1 MRIAF
6 LYLEKNVALPLS
18 GIRVLDLTHVLAG
31 PYCTQILGD
40 LGAEVIKIE
49 RPGMGD
55 QTRKMPPYFLREQS
69 AYFLALNRNKK
80 SLTLNLKAAEGKEI
94 FSGLTKKSDVVV
106 NNFTPGTMEK
116 LGLGYETLKKIN
128 PRIVWASVT
137 GYGQTGPYRERPSYD
152 IIVQAMGGVMS
163 YTGEPDGPP
172 VRCGIPIGDLGG
184 SVFAVIGI
192 LSALVSRSA
201 TGEGRMVDIS
211 MLDVQIALATY
222 RAKYYF
228 VAGEVPKAVG
238 TAHVSNVPL
247 RAYCTKD
254 SYLVIE
260 AFMDHFWRNLCRA
273 MGMESLA
280 DDPRF
285 DSRGKRLEHREELD
299 RILEKAFLE
308 KTTEEWLNLFYELEI
323 PSGPIN
329 TLDKA
334 LRDPQVLARNMVV
347 EIDSPHT
354 GKVQDVG
361 NPIKMSSV
369 DQQEY
374 LPPPL
379 LGEHTEMILKDVL
392 GYSSEKILDL
402 RRRNI
407 I

>member
-1 MRIAF
+1 
-6 LYLEKNVALPLS
+6 
-18 GIRVLDLTHVLAG
+18 
-31 PYCTQILGD
+31 
-40 LGAEVIKIE
+40 
-49 RPGMGD
+49 
-55 QTRKMPPYFLREQS
+55 
-69 AYFLALNRNKK
+69 
-80 SLTLNLKAAEGKEI
+80 
-94 FSGLTKKSDVVV
+94 
-106 NNFTPGTMEK
+106 
-116 LGLGYETLKKIN
+116 
-128 PRIVWASVT
+128 
-137 GYGQTGPYRERPSYD
+137 
-152 IIVQAMGGVMS
+152 MS
-163 YTGEPDGPP
+163 YTGEPEGPP
-172 VRCGIPIGDLGG
+172 VRCGIPTGDLGG

-192 LSALVSRSA
+192 LSALVSRST

-228 VAGEVPKAVG
+228 VAGEVPKPVG

-247 RAYCTKD
+247 RAYRTKD

-361 NPIKMSSV
+361 NPIKMSKGE
-369 DQQEY
+369 QQNY

>member
-1 MRIAF
+1 M
-6 LYLEKNVALPLS
+6 ALPLS

-49 RPGMGD
+49 RPGVGD
-55 QTRKMPPYFLREQS
+55 QTRKMPPYFINQQS
-69 AYFLALNRNKK
+69 AYFLAVNRNKK
-80 SLTLNLKAAEGKEI
+80 SLTLDLKAPEGREI
-94 FSGLTKKSDVVV
+94 FYGLTKKADVVM

-116 LGLGYETLKKIN
+116 LGLGYEALKKIN

-137 GYGQTGPYRERPSYD
+137 GYGQTGPYRDRPSYD

-192 LSALVSRSA
+192 LSALVSRSV
-201 TGEGRMVDIS
+201 TGEGRTVDIS
-211 MLDVQIALATY
+211 MLDVQIALHTY
-222 RAKYYF
+222 RAKYFF
-228 VAGEVPKAVG
+228 VGGEVAKPVG

-247 RAYCTKD
+247 RAYRTKD

-280 DDPRF
+280 TDPRF
-285 DSRGKRLEHREELD
+285 DSRVKRLEHREEVD
-299 RILEKAFLE
+299 KILEEVFLQ

-334 LRDPQVLARNMVV
+334 LMDPQILSRNMVI
-347 EIDSPHT
+347 EMDSPHT
-354 GKVQDVG
+354 GKMKDVG
-361 NPIKMSSV
+361 NPIKMSGV
-369 DQQEY
+369 DKQAY

-379 LGEHTEMILKDVL
+379 LGEH
-392 GYSSEKILDL
+392 SEKILKEILAYPPEKISDL
-402 RRRNI
+402 RGKNI

>member
-1 MRIAF
+1 M
-6 LYLEKNVALPLS
+6 ALPLS

-49 RPGMGD
+49 RPGVGD
-55 QTRKMPPYFLREQS
+55 QTRKMPPYFINQQS
-69 AYFLALNRNKK
+69 AYFLAVNRNKK
-80 SLTLNLKAAEGKEI
+80 SLTLDLKAPEGREI
-94 FSGLTKKSDVVV
+94 FYGLTKKADVVM

-116 LGLGYETLKKIN
+116 LGLGYEALKKIN

-137 GYGQTGPYRERPSYD
+137 GYGQTGPYRDRPSYD

-192 LSALVSRSA
+192 LSALVSRSV
-201 TGEGRMVDIS
+201 TGEGRTVDIS
-211 MLDVQIALATY
+211 MLDVQIALHTY
-222 RAKYYF
+222 RAKYFF
-228 VAGEVPKAVG
+228 VGGEVAKPVG

-247 RAYCTKD
+247 RAYRTKD

-273 MGMESLA
+273 MGMESLTT
-280 DDPRF
+280 DPRF
-285 DSRGKRLEHREELD
+285 DSRVKRLEHREELD
-299 RILEKAFLE
+299 KILEEGFLQ

-334 LRDPQVLARNMVV
+334 LLDPQVQSRNMVI
-347 EIDSPHT
+347 EIDSPHA
-354 GKVQDVG
+354 GKMKDVG
-361 NPIKMSSV
+361 NPIKMSGV
-369 DQQEY
+369 DQQAY

-379 LGEHTEMILKDVL
+379 LGEH
-392 GYSSEKILDL
+392 SEKILKEILEYPPEKISDL
-402 RRRNI
+402 RKRNI

>member
-1 MRIAF
+1 MAP
-6 LYLEKNVALPLS
+6 PLS

-49 RPGMGD
+49 RPGVGD
-55 QTRKMPPYFLREQS
+55 QTRKMPPYFIHQQS
-69 AYFLALNRNKK
+69 AYFLAVNRNKQ
-80 SLTLNLKAAEGKEI
+80 SLSLDLKAPEGREI
-94 FSGLTKKSDVVV
+94 FYGLTKKADVVM

-116 LGLGYETLKKIN
+116 LGLGYEALKKIN

-137 GYGQTGPYRERPSYD
+137 GYGQTGPYRDRPSYD

-192 LSALVSRSA
+192 LSALVSRSV
-201 TGEGRMVDIS
+201 TGEGRTVDIS
-211 MLDVQIALATY
+211 MLDVQIALHTY
-222 RAKYYF
+222 RAKYFF
-228 VAGEVPKAVG
+228 VGGEVAKPVG

-247 RAYCTKD
+247 RAYRTKD

-280 DDPRF
+280 TDARF
-285 DSRGKRLEHREELD
+285 DSRAKRLEHREELD
-299 RILEKAFLE
+299 KILEEDFRQ

-334 LRDPQVLARNMVV
+334 LLDPQVLSRNMVI
-347 EIDSPHT
+347 EMDSPHT
-354 GKVQDVG
+354 GKMKDVG
-361 NPIKMSSV
+361 NPIKMSGV
-369 DQQEY
+369 DQQTY
-374 LPPPL
+374 LPAPL
-379 LGEHTEMILKDVL
+379 LGEH
-392 GYSSEKILDL
+392 SEKILREILEYPPEKISDL
-402 RRRNI
+402 RKRNI